1 MARTSVDLK
10 VNRGRNGDG
19 SVASQS
25 ACSSAGI
32 GHGPELA
39 SVPKARTAG
48 AGVPQPRGRYFVKTF
63 GCQMNFHDSE
73 VLRGIL
79 EEAGFQEAGKEEA
92 ADLVVFNTCC
102 VRENADKRLYGIVA
116 RLQAQKAKNPDF
128 RIAVGGCLAQKDRES
143 LLHKAGEVDVVFGT
157 HNLHRLVDLLD
168 IRDQEGRPVCE
179 VWDEPRA
186 DIEEVLALPRRRES
200 RFSAWVTISVGCDN
214 TCTFCIV
221 PRVRGPER
229 SRRPADVVAEV
240 RQLVEE
246 GVVEVTLLGQNVNSY
261 GRDLG
266 LGGRK
271 PLFAELLK
279 MLEEIEGLRR
289 IRFTS
294 PHPKDLRPET
304 IEAMATCSKV
314 MPHLHL
320 PLQSGSDK
328 ILKAMHRG
336 YTAERYLERLERARA
351 AVDDLAVTTD
361 IIVGFPGETEED
373 FEATLDVCREAK
385 FDGAYMFLFS
395 PRPGTPAASMP
406 YDIDPSE
413 LQDRFDRLVA
423 LIEESS
429 SRAHHARIGKI
440 EEVLVEGR
448 DPKEPSR
455 LRGRTPQNKVV
466 LFSVSEAVGDDEQP
480 SPGDFVD
487 VKIVAAGPHHLEGVY
502 DPEERL
508 GSETVAA

>member
-1 MARTSVDLK
+1 MTRRRVDLK
-10 VNRGRNGDG
+10 VSVGERGIG
-19 SVASQS
+19 SVGVKT
-25 ACSSAGI
+25 ACSPPGR
-32 GHGPELA
+32 A
-39 SVPKARTAG
+39 SSRESRFFLGARTAG
-48 AGVPQPRGRYFVKTF
+48 GGVPQPRGRYFVKTF
-63 GCQMNFHDSE
+63 GCQMNLHDSE

-79 EEAGFQEAGKEEA
+79 EEAGFQEAGTEEE

-102 VRENADKRLYGIVA
+102 VRDNADKRLYGNVA

-143 LLHKAGEVDVVFGT
+143 LLRKAGEVDVVFGT

-168 IRDQEGRPVCE
+168 IRDQEGSPVCE

-186 DIEEVLALPRRRES
+186 DVEEVFALPRRRES

-289 IRFTS
+289 VRFTS

-304 IEAMATCSKV
+304 IEAMATCTKV

-320 PLQSGSDK
+320 PLQSGSDR

-336 YTAERYLERLERARA
+336 YTAERYLERLERARSA
-351 AVDDLAVTTD
+351 IEDLAVTTD

-373 FEATLDVCREAK
+373 FKATLDVCREAK

-406 YDIDPSE
+406 YDINPSE
-413 LQDRFDRLVA
+413 LHDRFDRLVA
-423 LIEESS
+423 LIEECSM
-429 SRAHHARIGKI
+429 RAHHARIGKV

-466 LFSVSEAVGDDEQP
+466 LFSVSEALGAADEP
-480 SPGDFVD
+480 RAGEFVD
-487 VKIVAAGPHHLEGVY
+487 VRIVAAGPHHLEGIY
-502 DPEERL
+502 DPERRF
-508 GSETVAA
+508 GPETVAA